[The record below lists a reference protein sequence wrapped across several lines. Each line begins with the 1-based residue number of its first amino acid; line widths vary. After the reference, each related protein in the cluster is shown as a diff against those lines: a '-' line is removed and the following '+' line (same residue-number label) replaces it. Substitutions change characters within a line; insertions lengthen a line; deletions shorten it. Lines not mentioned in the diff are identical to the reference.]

1 VKKKKS
7 VKNLNNKTAKS
18 YYQQVRKEFW
28 KNRSA
33 KFGLFV
39 FLVVCFIALASPLL
53 SPYDP
58 LALNIRGSFAPPSS
72 QHLFGTDS
80 YGRDIF
86 SRILYG
92 AQVSIRVGSGVLLAT
107 VLMGTII
114 GVIAGWFKS
123 LDNILM
129 RIMDGLMA
137 FPAIV
142 LALAIRA
149 ALGPME
155 SNLVIALSATQIPRI
170 ARIVRSSVLKTREMG
185 FVRSA
190 KAVGASDWRILIL
203 HILPNSL
210 APLIVQASF
219 TFATVILVEAGLSF
233 VGVGVPPPSPS
244 WGSIIAEG
252 KDYIR
257 TAPWITI
264 FPGIV
269 IIIVVLGLNLLGDGL
284 RDILDPK
291 MQGKLGATL

>member
-1 VKKKKS
+1 MKKNKPT
-7 VKNLNNKTAKS
+7 KNLNNKTVES
-18 YYQQVRKEFW
+18 YYQQVGKKFW
-28 KNRSA
+28 KSRSA

-39 FLVVCFIALASPLL
+39 FVAVCIIAFTCPLL

-58 LALNIRGSFAPPSS
+58 LLLNIRGSFAPPSR

-92 AQVSIRVGSGVLLAT
+92 ARVSMRVGLEVLLIA
-107 VLMGTII
+107 VLIGTII
-114 GVIAGWFKS
+114 GLIAGWFKS
-123 LDNILM
+123 VDNVLM
-129 RIMDGLMA
+129 RIMDGFMA
-137 FPAIV
+137 FPAII

-149 ALGPME
+149 ALGPFE
-155 SNLVIALSATQIPRI
+155 FNLVIALSVTQIPRI

-190 KAVGASDWRILIL
+190 KAAGASDWRILIL
-203 HILPNSL
+203 HVLPNSL
-210 APLIVQASF
+210 SPLIVQASF
-219 TFATVILVEAGLSF
+219 TFATVVLAEAGLSF

-252 KDYIR
+252 RDCIR
-257 TAPWITI
+257 TAPWITM
-264 FPGIV
+264 FPGIF

-284 RDILDPK
+284 RDIIDPK
-291 MQGKLGATL
+291 M

>member
-1 VKKKKS
+1 VVREDIIVEDLSKKPI
-7 VKNLNNKTAKS
+7 KS
-18 YYQQVRKEFW
+18 YFQQVRKEFW

-33 KFGLFV
+33 KIGAFI
-39 FLVVCFIALASPLL
+39 FLIVCFVALACPLL
-53 SPYDP
+53 APYDP
-58 LALNIRGSFAPPSS
+58 LELNVRESFAPPSS
-72 QHLFGTDS
+72 QHLFGSDS

-92 AQVSIRVGSGVLLAT
+92 ARVSIRVGLEVLLVAGFF
-107 VLMGTII
+107 GTLI
-114 GVIAGWFKS
+114 GIIAGWYHK
-123 LDNILM
+123 LDNIIM
-129 RIMDGLMA
+129 RIMDGFMA

-155 SNLVIALSATQIPRI
+155 FNLVIALSVTQLPRI
-170 ARIVRSSVLKTREMG
+170 ARIARSAVLKTREMG

-190 KAVGASDWRILIL
+190 KAVGANNLRILIL

-219 TFATVILVEAGLSF
+219 TFATVVLVEAGLSF

-244 WGSIIAEG
+244 WGSIVADG
-252 KDYIR
+252 RDYIR
-257 TAPWITI
+257 TAPWITMS
-264 FPGIV
+264 PGVV

-291 MQGKLGATL
+291 MQGKG

>member
-1 VKKKKS
+1 MKKKKS
-7 VKNLNNKTAKS
+7 VKNLSNKTVES
-18 YYQQVRKEFW
+18 YYQQVGKEFW
-28 KNRSA
+28 KSRSA

-39 FLVVCFIALASPLL
+39 FVVVCIMAFACPLL

-58 LALNIRGSFAPPSS
+58 LSLNIRESFAPPSR

-92 AQVSIRVGSGVLLAT
+92 ARVSMRIGLEVLLVT
-107 VLMGTII
+107 VLIGAII
-114 GVIAGWFKS
+114 GIITGWFKS

-129 RIMDGLMA
+129 RIMDGFMA

-155 SNLVIALSATQIPRI
+155 FNLVIALSLTQIPRV

-185 FVRSA
+185 FIRSA

-219 TFATVILVEAGLSF
+219 IFATVILAEAGLSF

-244 WGSIIAEG
+244 WGSIVAEG
-252 KDYIR
+252 RDYIR
-257 TAPWITI
+257 TAPWIAI
-264 FPGIV
+264 SPGIV

-291 MQGKLGATL
+291 MQGVLA

>member
-1 VKKKKS
+1 MVRENKAVDNFDKK
-7 VKNLNNKTAKS
+7 NIQS
-18 YYQQVRKEFW
+18 YFQQVRKEFW

-33 KFGLFV
+33 KIGLFV
-39 FLVVCFIALASPLL
+39 FLVVCFVALACPLI
-53 SPYDP
+53 SPYNP
-58 LALNIRGSFAPPSS
+58 LALNVRESFSPPSS
-72 QHLFGTDS
+72 QYLFGTDS

-92 AQVSIRVGSGVLLAT
+92 ARVSIRIGLEVLLIT
-107 VLMGTII
+107 VFIGTII
-114 GVIAGWFKS
+114 GVIAGWYNKI
-123 LDNILM
+123 DNIIM

-137 FPAIV
+137 FPPIV

-155 SNLVIALSATQIPRI
+155 FNLVIALSVTQIPRV

-190 KAVGASDWRILIL
+190 RAVGASDWRILVY
-203 HILPNSL
+203 HVLPNSL

-219 TFATVILVEAGLSF
+219 TFATVVLVEAGLSF

-244 WGSIIAEG
+244 WGSIVADG
-252 KDYIR
+252 RDYIR
-257 TAPWITI
+257 TAPWITMS
-264 FPGIV
+264 PGIV
-269 IIIVVLGLNLLGDGL
+269 IVVVVLGLNLLGDGL

-291 MQGKLGATL
+291 MQGKG

>member
-1 VKKKKS
+1 MG
-7 VKNLNNKTAKS
+7 
-18 YYQQVRKEFW
+18 KEFW
-28 KNRSA
+28 KSRSA

-39 FLVVCFIALASPLL
+39 FVVVCIIAFTCPLL

-58 LALNIRGSFAPPSS
+58 LSLNIRESFSPPSS
-72 QHLFGTDS
+72 QYLFGTDS

-86 SRILYG
+86 SRTLYG
-92 AQVSIRVGSGVLLAT
+92 ARISMRVGLEVLLIS
-107 VLMGTII
+107 VLIGTII
-114 GVIAGWFKS
+114 GLITGWFKS

-137 FPAIV
+137 FPVIV

-149 ALGPME
+149 VLGPME
-155 SNLVIALSATQIPRI
+155 FNLVIALSVTQIPRI

-185 FVRSA
+185 FIRSA
-190 KAVGASDWRILIL
+190 KAVGANDWRILIL
-203 HILPNSL
+203 HVLPNSL

-252 KDYIR
+252 RDYVR

-269 IIIVVLGLNLLGDGL
+269 IIIVVLSLNLLGDGV

-291 MQGKLGATL
+291 MQGKLRVTL

>member
-1 VKKKKS
+1 MVRENKPVDNLDKK
-7 VKNLNNKTAKS
+7 NIQS
-18 YYQQVRKEFW
+18 YFQQVRKEFW
-28 KNRSA
+28 RNRSA
-33 KFGLFV
+33 KIGLFV
-39 FLVVCFIALASPLL
+39 FLVVCFVALTCPLIA
-53 SPYDP
+53 PYDP
-58 LALNIRGSFAPPSS
+58 LALNVRESFSPPSS
-72 QHLFGTDS
+72 QYLFGTDS

-92 AQVSIRVGSGVLLAT
+92 ARVSIRIGLEVLLITTFVGT
-107 VLMGTII
+107 VI
-114 GVIAGWFKS
+114 GVIAGWYIKI
-123 LDNILM
+123 DNIIM

-155 SNLVIALSATQIPRI
+155 FNLVIALTVTQIPRV
-170 ARIVRSSVLKTREMG
+170 ARIVRSSVLKAREMG

-190 KAVGASDWRILIL
+190 RAVGASDWRILVY

-219 TFATVILVEAGLSF
+219 TFATVVLVEAGLSF

-244 WGSIIAEG
+244 WGSIVADG
-252 KDYIR
+252 RDYIR
-257 TAPWITI
+257 TAPWITMS
-264 FPGIV
+264 PGIV
-269 IIIVVLGLNLLGDGL
+269 IVVVVLGLNLMGDGL

-291 MQGKLGATL
+291 MQGKI

>member
-1 VKKKKS
+1 VVRENKPVEKLSKK
-7 VKNLNNKTAKS
+7 NIKS
-18 YYQQVRKEFW
+18 YFQQVRKEFW

-39 FLVVCFIALASPLL
+39 FLVICFMALACPLL

-58 LALNIRGSFAPPSS
+58 LAINVRESFSPISS
-72 QHLFGTDS
+72 QHLFGSDS

-86 SRILYG
+86 SRVLYG
-92 AQVSIRVGSGVLLAT
+92 ARVSIRIGLEVLSITL
-107 VLMGTII
+107 LMGTII
-114 GVIAGWFKS
+114 GVMAGWFNK

-137 FPAIV
+137 FPTIV

-155 SNLVIALSATQIPRI
+155 FNLVVALSVTQIPRI
-170 ARIVRSSVLKTREMG
+170 ARIVRGSVLKTREMG

-190 KAVGASDWRILIL
+190 KAVGAKDWRILTL

-244 WGSIIAEG
+244 WGSIVADG
-252 KDYIR
+252 RDYIR
-257 TAPWITI
+257 TAPWITMS
-264 FPGIV
+264 PGIV

-291 MQGKLGATL
+291 MQGKG

>member
-1 VKKKKS
+1 MKEKKTVKS
-7 VKNLNNKTAKS
+7 LNNKTVKS
-18 YYQQVRKEFW
+18 YYQQVGKEFW
-28 KNRSA
+28 KSRSA

-39 FLVVCFIALASPLL
+39 FIMVCIMAFACPLL

-58 LALNIRGSFAPPSS
+58 LSLSIRESFTSPNR

-92 AQVSIRVGSGVLLAT
+92 ARVSIRVGLEVLLIT
-107 VLMGTII
+107 VLIGTII

-123 LDNILM
+123 IDNILM
-129 RIMDGLMA
+129 RIMDGFMA

-155 SNLVIALSATQIPRI
+155 FNLVIALSVTQIPRI

-190 KAVGASDWRILIL
+190 RAVGASDWRILIL
-203 HILPNSL
+203 HVLPNSL

-244 WGSIIAEG
+244 WGSIVAEG
-252 KDYIR
+252 RDYIR

-264 FPGIV
+264 FPGVV

-291 MQGKLGATL
+291 MQGK

>member
-1 VKKKKS
+1 MKENIPVEKLSKK
-7 VKNLNNKTAKS
+7 NNKS
-18 YYQQVRKEFW
+18 YFQQVRKELW
-28 KNRSA
+28 KNRLA
-33 KFGLFV
+33 KFGLFI
-39 FLVVCFIALASPLL
+39 FLVVCFIALACPLV

-58 LALNIRGSFAPPSS
+58 LALNIREESLSPPSS

-92 AQVSIRVGSGVLLAT
+92 ARVSMRIGLEVLLIT
-107 VLMGTII
+107 VFIGTII
-114 GVIAGWFKS
+114 GVIAGWFSK

-137 FPAIV
+137 FPTIV

-155 SNLVIALSATQIPRI
+155 FNLVIALSVTQIPRI

-185 FVRSA
+185 FIRSA
-190 KAVGASDWRILIL
+190 KAVGASNWRILVL
-203 HILPNSL
+203 HVLPNSL
-210 APLIVQASF
+210 APLVVQASF
-219 TFATVILVEAGLSF
+219 TFATVVLVEAGLSF

-244 WGSIIAEG
+244 WGSIIADG
-252 KDYIR
+252 RDYIR

-264 FPGIV
+264 SPGIV
-269 IIIVVLGLNLLGDGL
+269 IIIVVLGLNLFGDGL

-291 MQGKLGATL
+291 MQRKG

>member
-1 VKKKKS
+1 MKEYTSVEDLNKKDI
-7 VKNLNNKTAKS
+7 KT
-18 YYQQVRKEFW
+18 YFQQVLKEFL

-39 FLVVCFIALASPLL
+39 FLVICLIALICPLL
-53 SPYDP
+53 APYDP
-58 LALNIRGSFAPPSS
+58 LALNVHENFSPPSR
-72 QHLFGTDS
+72 QHFFGTDS

-92 AQVSIRVGSGVLLAT
+92 AQVSIRVGLEVLLIT
-107 VLMGTII
+107 VFIGIII
-114 GVIAGWFKS
+114 GLIAGWYDK
-123 LDNILM
+123 LDNIIM
-129 RIMDGLMA
+129 RIMDGFMA

-155 SNLVIALSATQIPRI
+155 FNLVIALSATQIPRV
-170 ARIVRSSVLKTREMG
+170 ARIVRSSVLKNRVKG
-185 FVRSA
+185 FIRSA
-190 KAVGASDWRILIL
+190 KAVGANDWRILVL

-219 TFATVILVEAGLSF
+219 TFATVILVEASLSF

-244 WGSIIAEG
+244 WGSIIADG
-252 KDYIR
+252 RDYIR
-257 TAPWITI
+257 TAPWIAI
-264 FPGIV
+264 FPGFV
-269 IIIVVLGLNLLGDGL
+269 IAIVVLGLNLLGDGL

-291 MQGKLGATL
+291 MQGKG

>member
-1 VKKKKS
+1 VVRENKPVDNLDKK
-7 VKNLNNKTAKS
+7 NIQS
-18 YYQQVRKEFW
+18 YFQQVRKEFW
-28 KNRSA
+28 RNRSA
-33 KFGLFV
+33 KIGLFV
-39 FLVVCFIALASPLL
+39 FLVVCFVALTCPLIA
-53 SPYDP
+53 PYDP
-58 LALNIRGSFAPPSS
+58 LALNVRESFSPPSS
-72 QHLFGTDS
+72 QYLFGTDS

-92 AQVSIRVGSGVLLAT
+92 ARVSIRIGLEVLLITTFVGT
-107 VLMGTII
+107 VI
-114 GVIAGWFKS
+114 GVIAGWYIKI
-123 LDNILM
+123 DNIIM

-155 SNLVIALSATQIPRI
+155 FNLVIALTVTQIPRV
-170 ARIVRSSVLKTREMG
+170 ARIVRSSVLKAREMG

-190 KAVGASDWRILIL
+190 RAVGASDWRILVY

-219 TFATVILVEAGLSF
+219 TFATVVLVEAGLSF

-244 WGSIIAEG
+244 WGSIVADG
-252 KDYIR
+252 RDYIR
-257 TAPWITI
+257 TAPWITMS
-264 FPGIV
+264 PGIV
-269 IIIVVLGLNLLGDGL
+269 IVVVVLGLNLMGDGL

-291 MQGKLGATL
+291 MQGKI